1 MEDKIAKK
9 ILEKELTG
17 GHPNSLG
24 NTIKVVNKI
33 IKDPQKINAL
43 FSCYSSN
50 DEVVRLRTSNAFK
63 RIFKEHPE
71 WLKPLLNKFF
81 TKIPKLNQPSAMW
94 TLAQICFDCED
105 QLTTMQLNK
114 AKKILKEF
122 MVTCDD
128 WIVQNMCIQTLG
140 TWAQEDEELKKWLV
154 PKLKKLSK
162 DKRKSVSKRS
172 LSYLKKLTEK

>member
-1 MEDKIAKK
+1 MEDKIAKE
-9 ILEKELTG
+9 IFEKELSG
-17 GHPNSLG
+17 GHPNSMG
-24 NTIKVVNKI
+24 NTINVVNKI
-33 IKDPQKINAL
+33 FKDPQKINAL

-63 RIFKEHPE
+63 RIFKKHPE
-71 WLKPLLNKFF
+71 WLKPLVNKFF
-81 TKIPKLNQPSAMW
+81 TKIPKLNQASAMW

-122 MVTCDD
+122 MITCDD

-140 TWAQEDEELKKWLV
+140 TWAQEDEDLKKWLA
-154 PKLKKLSK
+154 PKLKKAFE
-162 DKRKSVSKRS
+162 RKEKKC
-172 LSYLKKLTEK
+172 LKKISKLFKKTD